1 METVRGWAA
10 VVQHTQTSYL
20 EPIMFGG
27 VARSLSKNPLKTIR
41 GMGGFKDVTCQTSSS
56 AENCGHALGTQ
67 KLTDRQIRFYIR

>member
-1 METVRGWAA
+1 METVRGWAT

-41 GMGGFKDVTCQTSSS
+41 GMGGLRMS
-56 AENCGHALGTQ
+56 HAKRPVPLKTVAMHWEH
-67 KLTDRQIRFYIR
+67 RN